1 MIGGWYGDGN
11 NYNTCYVSV
20 CMYDKSRNELEK
32 VPITIIK
39 HQIVWLVT
47 TRQIEFLIV
56 WLHEHL
62 MVFRTFFF
70 FLYLSINLTHWIIIF
85 IIIINLISWQKLQE
99 FPQGRMFECWIM
111 YEFIQQFHEF
121 IYTNYITKLQ
131 NYIINKHY

>member
-39 HQIVWLVT
+39 HQIVWLVA

-70 FLYLSINLTHWIIIF
+70 FLYLSIYQSYSLNYHLHHYHQLDIMAKVTRISSGANVWMLNNVWIHST
-85 IIIINLISWQKLQE
+85 ISWIYL
-99 FPQGRMFECWIM
+99 
-111 YEFIQQFHEF
+111 YELH
-121 IYTNYITKLQ
+121 NKITKLH
-131 NYIINKHY
+131 N